1 MNTNN
6 DKKRKTVSTLEFL
19 SISGLCLI
27 IGVTEKTA
35 ENWIEEFST
44 HVPKTT
50 ELGTT
55 YYHPEAI
62 DTLKFIKTCK
72 NKNYQTPK
80 IREMLANN
88 ISPITMQR
96 TIEDIQQSL
105 EQENYKE
112 NLLTVMQTIGKTVSN
127 VVDQEKSIKSLQE
140 QYYEQ
145 NKRIKD
151 VEKQAKE
158 INDLKQEIKALN
170 QKLTPEKEY
179 EVKKESF
186 AKLFKQQKEDNN
198 CFNQIIT

>member
-1 MNTNN
+1 M
-6 DKKRKTVSTLEFL
+6 STLELL
-19 SISGLCLI
+19 SISGLSHI

-35 ENWIEEFST
+35 ENWIEEFNT

-50 ELGTT
+50 ELGMT

-72 NKNYQTPK
+72 HKNYQTPQ
-80 IREMLANN
+80 IRKMLTNN

-96 TIEDIQQSL
+96 TIEDVQQSL

-127 VVDQEKSIKSLQE
+127 VADQEKSIKSLQE
-140 QYYEQ
+140 QYDEQ

-158 INDLKQEIKALN
+158 INDLKQEIEALK
-170 QKLTPEKEY
+170 QKLTPAKEY
-179 EVKKESF
+179 QVKKESF

-198 CFNQIIT
+198 CFNQIITKLNQEM